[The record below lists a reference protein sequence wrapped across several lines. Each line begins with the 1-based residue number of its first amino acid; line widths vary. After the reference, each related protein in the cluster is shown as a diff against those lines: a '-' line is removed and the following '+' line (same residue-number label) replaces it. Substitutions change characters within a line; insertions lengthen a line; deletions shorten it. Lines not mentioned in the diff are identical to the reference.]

1 MNTVYSIKN
10 TNNKF
15 FIAWLAGF
23 IDGEGCFTIDL
34 RKEPTSRLG
43 WTCYPMITIV
53 LQRSDKF
60 VLEEIQRIM
69 NGTLRNRNNQKS
81 WKIGAKPQT
90 LWRICGWEN
99 CLNLAK
105 TIQPYLILKS
115 KRCQI
120 FIDTIKMVL
129 SKQGES
135 KRISWNKDL
144 LIETCK
150 MRDKIN
156 KDRSTFRHPNYLS
169 VDILKAKLDLV

>member
-1 MNTVYSIKN
+1 MD
-10 TNNKF
+10 NKS
-15 FIAWLAGF
+15 FIIWLAGF

-34 RKEPTSRLG
+34 RKERNSKLG

-60 VLEEIQRIM
+60 VLEEIQKNI
-69 NGTLRNRNNQKS
+69 GGILRNRDKQKT
-81 WKIGAKPQT
+81 WKIGAKPQI
-90 LWRICGWEN
+90 LWRVCGWEN

-105 TIQPYLILKS
+105 IIQPYLILKS

-120 FIDTIKMVL
+120 FVDTLKMVI
-129 SKQGES
+129 SKQKGL

-144 LIETCK
+144 LVETCK

-156 KDRSTFRHPNYLS
+156 KDRSTFRHPNYLN
-169 VDILKAKLDLV
+169 VKILKIKLNLI